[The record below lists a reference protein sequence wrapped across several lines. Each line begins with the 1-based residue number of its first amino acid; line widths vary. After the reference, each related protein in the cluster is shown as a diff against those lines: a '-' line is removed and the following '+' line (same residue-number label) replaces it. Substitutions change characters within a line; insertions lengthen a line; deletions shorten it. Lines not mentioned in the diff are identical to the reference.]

1 MGAFTNL
8 SVCCAQPL
16 PRGSRAKVVSA
27 KLNPGDGTIYVGGV
41 YNFLSSVL
49 LQQKFE
55 ATDGPVLQLHVTAQ
69 FYLESKGKYILQV

>member
-8 SVCCAQPL
+8 SFCCAQPL

-69 FYLESKGKYILQV
+69 FYLTSKGKYILES